1 MFFNQIVAD
10 GASIFITIVAV
21 IIGFGVAMGYTDY
34 LKEEEVKKNRQ
45 NHH

>member
-1 MFFNQIVAD
+1 MFFEQIVAD

-34 LKEEEVKKNRQ
+34 LKTEEEAKKRK
-45 NHH
+45 HH